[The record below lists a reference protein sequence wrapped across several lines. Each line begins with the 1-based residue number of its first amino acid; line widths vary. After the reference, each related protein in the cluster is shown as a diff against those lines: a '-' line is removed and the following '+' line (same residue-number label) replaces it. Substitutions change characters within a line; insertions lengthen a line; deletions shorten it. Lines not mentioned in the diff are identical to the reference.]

1 MIINNDF
8 EIAEKFIFDG
18 IHLGQKDKKC
28 KEAKINFGSEFI
40 VGVSCS
46 NSYSLYI
53 EAKKSK
59 SRLCCFWTCF

>member
-8 EIAEKFIFDG
+8 EIAKKFIFDG

-28 KEAKINFGSEFI
+28 KEAKIQFGSEFI

-46 NSYSLYI
+46 NSYSLYYV
-53 EAKKSK
+53 
-59 SRLCCFWTCF
+59 F

>member
-28 KEAKINFGSEFI
+28 SEAKN
-40 VGVSCS
+40 
-46 NSYSLYI
+46 
-53 EAKKSK
+53 
-59 SRLCCFWTCF
+59 